1 MEVFPIKV
9 AEQEELVFKYN
20 REEIVSK
27 DQLYEKLIQIGRNI
41 QKQEILIIV
50 SQDKYQVLY
59 FEDTKDEYK
68 ILKVWP
74 AFRYRVEVGWNE
86 LKENLKHYDNY
97 LDNKGY
103 LSSGEKYCN
112 IKQIIAEDDYFIID
126 IYAKKE
132 RKPEV
137 LIK

>member
-27 DQLYEKLIQIGRNI
+27 DQLYEKLIQIGKKN

-50 SQDKYQVLY
+50 NQDKYQVLY
-59 FEDTKDEYK
+59 YEDTNEEYK

-86 LKENLKHYDNY
+86 LNDKVKAYQNY
-97 LDNKGY
+97 LENKGY
-103 LSSGEKYCN
+103 ISSGGIFCD
-112 IKQIIAEDDYFIID
+112 IKLIIVEDDYLIID

-132 RKPEV
+132 RKTEA
-137 LIK
+137 LTE

>member
-20 REEIVSK
+20 RKEIVSK
-27 DQLYEKLIQIGRNI
+27 EQLYEKLIQIGKKN

-50 SQDKYQVLY
+50 NQDKYQVLY
-59 FEDTKDEYK
+59 YEDTNEEYK

-74 AFRYRVEVGWNE
+74 AFRLRVEVGWNE
-86 LKENLKHYDNY
+86 LNDKVKAYKNY
-97 LDNKGY
+97 LENKGY
-103 LSSGEKYCN
+103 ISSGDIFCD
-112 IKQIIAEDDYFIID
+112 IKLIIVEDDYLIID

-132 RKPEV
+132 EKNRGTY
-137 LIK
+137 

>member
-20 REEIVSK
+20 RKEIVSK
-27 DQLYEKLIQIGRNI
+27 EQLYEKLIQIGKKN

-50 SQDKYQVLY
+50 NQDKYQVLY
-59 FEDTKDEYK
+59 YEDTNEEYK

-74 AFRYRVEVGWNE
+74 AFRWRVEVAWNE
-86 LKENLKHYDNY
+86 LNDKVKAYKNY
-97 LDNKGY
+97 LENKGY
-103 LSSGEKYCN
+103 ISSGDIFCD
-112 IKQIIAEDDYFIID
+112 IKLIIVEDDYLIID

-132 RKPEV
+132 EKNRGTY
-137 LIK
+137 